1 MPSDD
6 DQQQLLVFGQNH
18 HLPSASTHTPTSNML
33 PTAATAFRASLASN
47 LRVLVPIK
55 RTVDY
60 AVKIRVASDGK
71 SVDTNVKHSVNPFDE
86 IAVEEA
92 VRLREKYK
100 KEITRITAVS
110 AGPAKTADV
119 LRTALA
125 MGADDAIH
133 VETNDALEPL
143 GVAKILSAVVKKA
156 AEEEEVGLIIMG
168 KQAIDDDAS
177 QTGQMLAGL
186 LDWPQATFASKLEL
200 LGKVEKGEPVQV
212 TREVDGGLNVLKAK
226 LPIVVTTDL
235 RLNEPRYASLPN
247 IMKAKKKPF
256 KKVSL
261 ADLGVESDVKLRL
274 ETVKVEE
281 PPKRQGGA
289 KVESVDDLVEKLKSA
304 GRV

>member
-1 MPSDD
+1 MRAT
-6 DQQQLLVFGQNH
+6 LVNQ
-18 HLPSASTHTPTSNML
+18 
-33 PTAATAFRASLASN
+33 
-47 LRVLVPIK
+47 LRVLVPVK
-55 RTVDY
+55 RTIDY

-71 SVDTNVKHSVNPFDE
+71 GVDQNVKFSMNPFDE

-100 KEITRITAVS
+100 DDITKITVVS

-133 VETNDALEPL
+133 VEIPDKALAGPLEPL
-143 GVAKILSAVVKKA
+143 GVSKILKEVITKA
-156 AEEEEVGLIIMG
+156 GEEEEVGLVILG

-186 LDWPQATFASKLEL
+186 LNWPQATYASKLEFPG
-200 LGKVEKGEPVQV
+200 GKVEKGAEAQV
-212 TREVDGGLNVLKAK
+212 TREIDGGLGIVKTK
-226 LPIVVTTDL
+226 LPFVMTTDL

-256 KKVSL
+256 KKYTL
-261 ADLGVESDVKLRL
+261 KDLGLEDAVKPRH
-274 ETVKVEE
+274 ETIKVAE
-281 PPKRQGGA
+281 PPKREGGA
-289 KVESVDDLVEKLKSA
+289 KVESVDELISKLKEA
-304 GRV
+304 GRI